1 MTLQVSTFVEFP
13 DKDEILARL
22 RAIDIYE
29 PLFDP
34 LFELISERLSLKAY
48 DRSAFV
54 FILIELIYEFEE
66 PTDRNFNELLS
77 SAVLTL
83 TDDADLV
90 KAALDAF
97 QEIKVTLEPENPAD
111 DVDPAQDVGRAEEDD
126 EDDKAERSLPQPS
139 IEDTME
145 MKVPVRMEDDE
156 DEAGEDEAGE
166 GGNKEPDGDDEAL
179 GAPAFDENEP
189 VPLRLAVTEV
199 SDDSL
204 MDELQNVQKEIQD
217 LGLST
222 RVLIEMTLSRPDAG
236 NVSRAW
242 REISAMRSALRRFE
256 ILLSH
261 SEERILEAGGVLE
274 KEE

>member
-1 MTLQVSTFVEFP
+1 MVMETTLNPVQVSTFVEFP

-34 LFELISERLSLKAY
+34 LFELMSERLALKAY

-66 PTDRNFNELLS
+66 PAERNFNELLS
-77 SAVLTL
+77 SAVMTL

-97 QEIKVTLEPENPAD
+97 QEIKVTLEPAPPAPSLGLPEPPEDEEERFLDPSID
-111 DVDPAQDVGRAEEDD
+111 DTVELQVPVDMTTDDLTGVVAEVRAEAR
-126 EDDKAERSLPQPS
+126 AEAQLR
-139 IEDTME
+139 
-145 MKVPVRMEDDE
+145 
-156 DEAGEDEAGE
+156 E
-166 GGNKEPDGDDEAL
+166 GGG
-179 GAPAFDENEP
+179 FDPEP
-189 VPLRLAVTEV
+189 VPHHRRRATDDI
-199 SDDSL
+199 SDEKL
-204 MDELQNVQKEIQD
+204 MADLQNVQKRIQD
-217 LGLST
+217 LGLSA
-222 RVLIEMTLSRPDAG
+222 RVLIEITLSRPHGG

-242 REISAMRSALRRFE
+242 REVSALRSALRRFE
-256 ILLSH
+256 SLLSR

-274 KEE
+274 DDG

>member
-1 MTLQVSTFVEFP
+1 MEMERRRLNLQVSTFVEFP

-22 RAIDIYE
+22 RATDIYE
-29 PLFDP
+29 PLFDS
-34 LFELISERLSLKAY
+34 LFELIADRLAAKAY

-66 PTDRNFNELLS
+66 PAGRNFNELLS
-77 SAVLTL
+77 AAVLTL

-97 QEIKVTLEPENPAD
+97 QEIKVTLEPEVPAEPEI
-111 DVDPAQDVGRAEEDD
+111 PAGG
-126 EDDKAERSLPQPS
+126 LPEPS
-139 IEDTME
+139 IDDTME
-145 MKVPVRMEDDE
+145 MEVPVRWTQDE
-156 DEAGEDEAGE
+156 DSEDGAGEPE
-166 GGNKEPDGDDEAL
+166 GKAAPPQAAL
-179 GAPAFDENEP
+179 DENEP
-189 VPLRLAVTEV
+189 VPLRLAAARVT
-199 SDDSL
+199 DKSL

-236 NVSRAW
+236 NVSRVW
-242 REISAMRSALRRFE
+242 REISAMRSALRHFE
-256 ILLSH
+256 SLLSD

-274 KEE
+274 KEK